1 MDLKETVLLR
11 REQLGSDFR
20 GDINPEVED
29 DGGEDENQD
38 QDKEKEDKEDEP
50 VVDGKA
56 DGKATAKA
64 KAKAKAKATAKAK
77 AKAKAKATAKAKA
90 ETKAKAT
97 AKAKAKAAAKGKGQE
112 RPRSNKAKD
121 QGDNGGDD
129 GENEPCHE
137 VGEPNDKR
145 RTFARRYV
153 PSEGV
158 AAIRFK
164 AIQEVYEAEI
174 GPALKRQSS
183 YQEIGFELGALG
195 LSGDMGFEYL
205 CQRFKFISMDFFWG
219 FEIPHAGWLLQA
231 LHAIHEDCGFLH
243 RMPHD
248 CPKFGP

>member
-1 MDLKETVLLR
+1 MARQMARPPPRRRPRRRPRPPPRRRPKLL
-11 REQLGSDFR
+11 
-20 GDINPEVED
+20 P
-29 DGGEDENQD
+29 
-38 QDKEKEDKEDEP
+38 K
-50 VVDGKA
+50 GKA
-56 DGKATAKA
+56 KNGPVPT
-64 KAKAKAKATAKAK
+64 
-77 AKAKAKATAKAKA
+77 
-90 ETKAKAT
+90 
-97 AKAKAKAAAKGKGQE
+97 
-112 RPRSNKAKD
+112 RPKD

-219 FEIPHAGWLLQA
+219 V
-231 LHAIHEDCGFLH
+231 
-243 RMPHD
+243 
-248 CPKFGP
+248 

>member
-77 AKAKAKATAKAKA
+77 AKA
-90 ETKAKAT
+90 KAKAT

>member
-50 VVDGKA
+50 LVDGKA

-64 KAKAKAKATAKAK
+64 KAKAT

-174 GPALKRQSS
+174 GPALKWQSS

-205 CQRFKFISMDFFWG
+205 CQRFKFISMDFFLG
-219 FEIPHAGWLLQA
+219 V
-231 LHAIHEDCGFLH
+231 
-243 RMPHD
+243 
-248 CPKFGP
+248 